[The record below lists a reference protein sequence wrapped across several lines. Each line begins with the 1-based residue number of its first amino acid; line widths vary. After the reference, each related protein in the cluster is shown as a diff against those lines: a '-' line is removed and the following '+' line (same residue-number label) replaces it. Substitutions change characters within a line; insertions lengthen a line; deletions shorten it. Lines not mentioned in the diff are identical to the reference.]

1 MNEKNYSIA
10 APSLIINEKNHIVSV
25 SPGLSYEKTYCISIS
40 VANPFG
46 ENEHEFPVSMPPN
59 SRFKAVKEDNAG
71 VVATKVNRIKGVF
84 SDVINRAS
92 RAIIEVDASITTLN
106 ASDIDRKVN
115 IDISEMEHLTRSR
128 CFAID
133 FTDDELAQQRSRI
146 FDMDHVKEELA
157 DKPFDTHE
165 ITIGNESIMSRTTDE
180 YEMNEVIKEELL
192 HKKIREFATE
202 VEELP
207 EWVKV
212 ARVLYGEQFYES
224 LIADRKAKELQSV
237 VTEVDTSN
245 IVTKEI
251 NTITTSDA
259 EIAERQTL
267 EMIASYE
274 EFDLFGDQGIPVY
287 LPDYD
292 LFARIQRD
300 LQANYTKF
308 DSAERNIIQVDGGSI
323 SFEAAERQILEIK
336 TRSTADETFSWKN
349 LSLELTTFDM
359 EASQRTENE
368 ALVNVES
375 YEYMNR
381 AQTYYES
388 VSTDETQSTR
398 ITNEYIANNSIEQLE
413 SMDNTTREF
422 DVNIADSS
430 ERFDVNREF
439 ITEEII
445 EFDKSI
451 RDTKPIQTVID
462 KKVAANIVTKEIT
475 SECSET
481 LSFNRKT
488 KDIITCIT
496 EGDLSKREGKK
507 INALEEILSAAD
519 RNIKEIT
526 ASREEMDLFDGMGL
540 PVYLPDFDLFAR
552 VQRELQ
558 ATTVLS
564 DIMDRSKV
572 TITSE
577 IVENI
582 DMERCTPNVMTDVSE
597 ILDFKRPVLELDSQ
611 IANDYDAADTPA
623 KQSLIHEQDIFDV
636 SRQFVADEIKDNT
649 FDRETNIETV
659 VEEAEQFEKILGV
672 DTVIIE
678 SESFII
684 NKFIDTGCIQF
695 DDFLVNNI
703 YPIEII
709 EVDENRKVQKEEPK
723 LWLRHSRSSWW
734 TNSNWKKTR

>member
-10 APSLIINEKNHIVSV
+10 APSLFINEKNHIVSV
-25 SPGLSYEKTYCISIS
+25 SPSLSYEKTYCVSISI
-40 VANPFG
+40 ANPFG
-46 ENEHEFPVSMPPN
+46 ENVHEFPVSMPPN
-59 SRFKAVKEDNAG
+59 SRFKAIKEDNAG
-71 VVATKVNRIKGVF
+71 VFAIKVNRIKGVF
-84 SDVINRAS
+84 SDVINQAS
-92 RAIIEVDASITTLN
+92 RDIEVEASITTLN
-106 ASDIDRKVN
+106 AFGIDRNVN
-115 IDISEMEHLTRSR
+115 IDISELENLTQSR

-133 FTDDELAQQRSRI
+133 ITDDESAQQRSRI
-146 FDMDHVKEELA
+146 FHMDHVKEELA
-157 DKPFDTHE
+157 DKPFDTRE
-165 ITIGNESIMSRTTDE
+165 IKIVNESIMSRTTDE
-180 YEMNEVIKEELL
+180 YEMNESIEKELL

-224 LIADRKAKELQSV
+224 LIAERKAKELQSV

-245 IVTKEI
+245 IVIKEI

-292 LFARIQRD
+292 LFARIQRE

-336 TRSTADETFSWKN
+336 TKSTADETFSRKN

-359 EASQRTENE
+359 EASQRTENA
-368 ALVNVES
+368 ALANVES

-398 ITNEYIANNSIEQLE
+398 ITNEYIANSIEQLE

-481 LSFNRKT
+481 LSFNRNT

-496 EGDLSKREGKK
+496 EGDLSKREGKE

-582 DMERCTPNVMTDVSE
+582 DMERCTPNIMTDVSE
-597 ILDFKRPVLELDSQ
+597 IIDFKRLVLELDSQ
-611 IANDYDAADTPA
+611 IANDYDAADIPA
-623 KQSLIHEQDIFDV
+623 KQSLIHEQDVFDV

-659 VEEAEQFEKILGV
+659 VEEAEQFEKVLGV
-672 DTVIIE
+672 DTVIVE

-684 NKFIDTGCIQF
+684 NKFIDTECIQF
-695 DDFLVNNI
+695 DDFIINNI
-703 YPIEII
+703 YSTEII

>member
-10 APSLIINEKNHIVSV
+10 APSLFINEKNHIVSV
-25 SPGLSYEKTYCISIS
+25 SPSLSYEKTYCVSISI
-40 VANPFG
+40 ANPFG
-46 ENEHEFPVSMPPN
+46 ENVHEFPVSMPPN
-59 SRFKAVKEDNAG
+59 SRFKAIKEDNAG
-71 VVATKVNRIKGVF
+71 VFATKVNRIKGVF
-84 SDVINRAS
+84 SDVINQAS
-92 RAIIEVDASITTLN
+92 RDIEVEASITTLN
-106 ASDIDRKVN
+106 AFGIDRNVN
-115 IDISEMEHLTRSR
+115 IDISELENLTQSR
-128 CFAID
+128 YFAID
-133 FTDDELAQQRSRI
+133 ITDDESAQQRSRI
-146 FDMDHVKEELA
+146 FHMDHVKEELA
-157 DKPFDTHE
+157 DKPFDTRE
-165 ITIGNESIMSRTTDE
+165 IKIVNESIMSRTTDE
-180 YEMNEVIKEELL
+180 YEMNESIEEELL
-192 HKKIREFATE
+192 HKKIREYATE

-245 IVTKEI
+245 IVIKEI

-292 LFARIQRD
+292 LFARIQRE

-336 TRSTADETFSWKN
+336 TRSTADETFSRKN

-368 ALVNVES
+368 ALANVES

-398 ITNEYIANNSIEQLE
+398 ITNEYIANSIEQLE

-481 LSFNRKT
+481 LSFNRNT
-488 KDIITCIT
+488 KYIITCIT
-496 EGDLSKREGKK
+496 EGDLSKREGKE

-526 ASREEMDLFDGMGL
+526 ASKEEMDLFDGMGL

-582 DMERCTPNVMTDVSE
+582 DMERCTPNIMTDVSE
-597 ILDFKRPVLELDSQ
+597 IIDFKRLVLELDSQ

-623 KQSLIHEQDIFDV
+623 KQSLIHEQDVFDV

-659 VEEAEQFEKILGV
+659 VEEAEQFEKVLGV
-672 DTVIIE
+672 DTVIVE

-684 NKFIDTGCIQF
+684 NKFIDTECIQF
-695 DDFLVNNI
+695 DDFIINNI
-703 YPIEII
+703 YPTEII

>member
-71 VVATKVNRIKGVF
+71 VFATKVNRIKGVF

-106 ASDIDRKVN
+106 ASDIDRNVN
-115 IDISEMEHLTRSR
+115 IDISEMENLTQSR

-133 FTDDELAQQRSRI
+133 ITADESAQQRSRI
-146 FDMDHVKEELA
+146 FDMDYVKEELA
-157 DKPFDTHE
+157 DKPFDTRE
-165 ITIGNESIMSRTTDE
+165 IKIVNESIMSRTTDE
-180 YEMNEVIKEELL
+180 YEMNESIEEELL

-237 VTEVDTSN
+237 VTEVDTSY
-245 IVTKEI
+245 IVKKEI

-292 LFARIQRD
+292 LFARIQRE

-308 DSAERNIIQVDGGSI
+308 DSAERNIIQVDDGSI
-323 SFEAAERQILEIK
+323 SFEAAKRQILEIK
-336 TRSTADETFSWKN
+336 TRSTTDETFSRKN

-368 ALVNVES
+368 ALANVES

-398 ITNEYIANNSIEQLE
+398 ITNEYIANSIEQLE
-413 SMDNTTREF
+413 SMENTTREF

-445 EFDKSI
+445 EFDTSI

-462 KKVAANIVTKEIT
+462 KKVAVSIVTKEIT

-496 EGDLSKREGKK
+496 EGDLSKREGKE
-507 INALEEILSAAD
+507 INTLEEILSAAD

-582 DMERCTPNVMTDVSE
+582 NMKRCKQNIMTDVSG
-597 ILDFKRPVLELDSQ
+597 IIDFERPVLELDSQ

-623 KQSLIHEQDIFDV
+623 KQSLIQELD
-636 SRQFVADEIKDNT
+636 T
-649 FDRETNIETV
+649 FDRNVSVATDIEEFERFNREICIESS
-659 VEEAEQFEKILGV
+659 VEECEPAEKVLGI
-672 DTVIIE
+672 DTEIIE
-678 SESFII
+678 SERFII
-684 NKFIDTGCIQF
+684 NQFIDTECIQF
-695 DDFLVNNI
+695 DDFIVNNI
-703 YPIEII
+703 YPTEII
-709 EVDENRKVQKEEPK
+709 EVDENRKVQKEKPK

>member
-1 MNEKNYSIA
+1 MKEKNYSIA
-10 APSLIINEKNHIVSV
+10 APSLFINEKNHIVSV
-25 SPGLSYEKTYCISIS
+25 GPSLSYEKTYCISIS
-40 VANPFG
+40 IANPFG
-46 ENEHEFPVSMPPN
+46 QNEHEFPVSMPPN

-71 VVATKVNRIKGVF
+71 VFATKVNRIKGVF

-92 RAIIEVDASITTLN
+92 RAIVEVDASITTLN
-106 ASDIDRKVN
+106 AFDIDRNVN
-115 IDISEMEHLTRSR
+115 IDISEMEYLTRSR
-128 CFAID
+128 CFAVDI
-133 FTDDELAQQRSRI
+133 TDDESAQQRSRI
-146 FDMDHVKEELA
+146 FDMAQVKEELA
-157 DKPFDTHE
+157 DKPFDTQE
-165 ITIGNESIMSRTTDE
+165 ITIVNESIMSRTTGE
-180 YEMNEVIKEELL
+180 YEMNEIIEEELL

-212 ARVLYGEQFYES
+212 ARVLYGEKFYES
-224 LIADRKAKELQSV
+224 VLADRKAKELQSV
-237 VTEVDTSN
+237 VTEIETSN

-259 EIAERQTL
+259 VIAERQTL

-292 LFARIQRD
+292 LFARVQRE

-308 DSAERNIIQVDGGSI
+308 DSAERNIIQVDGGST
-323 SFEAAERQILEIK
+323 SFEAVERQILEIK
-336 TRSTADETFSWKN
+336 TRSTANETFSRKN
-349 LSLELTTFDM
+349 LSIELTTFDM

-368 ALVNVES
+368 ALANVEL

-381 AQTYYES
+381 AQTHYES

-398 ITNEYIANNSIEQLE
+398 ITNEYITNSIEQLE

-462 KKVAANIVTKEIT
+462 KKVAANIVTKGIT
-475 SECSET
+475 SESSET

-496 EGDLSKREGKK
+496 EGDPSKREGKE

-582 DMERCTPNVMTDVSE
+582 DMERCTPNIMTDVSG
-597 ILDFKRPVLELDSQ
+597 IIDFKRPVLELDSQ

-623 KQSLIHEQDIFDV
+623 KQSLIHEQDVFDV

-649 FDRETNIETV
+649 FDRETNIETI
-659 VEEAEQFEKILGV
+659 VEEAEQFEKVLGV

>member
-10 APSLIINEKNHIVSV
+10 APSLFINEKNHIVSV
-25 SPGLSYEKTYCISIS
+25 SPSLSYEKTYCVSISI
-40 VANPFG
+40 ANPFG
-46 ENEHEFPVSMPPN
+46 ENVHEFPVSMPPN
-59 SRFKAVKEDNAG
+59 SRFKAIKEDNAG
-71 VVATKVNRIKGVF
+71 VFATKVNRIKGVF
-84 SDVINRAS
+84 SDVINQAS
-92 RAIIEVDASITTLN
+92 RDIEVEASITTLN
-106 ASDIDRKVN
+106 AFGIDRNVN
-115 IDISEMEHLTRSR
+115 IDISELENLTQSR
-128 CFAID
+128 YFAID
-133 FTDDELAQQRSRI
+133 ITDDESAQQRSRI
-146 FDMDHVKEELA
+146 FHMDHVKEELA
-157 DKPFDTHE
+157 DKPFDTRE
-165 ITIGNESIMSRTTDE
+165 IKIVNESIMSRTTDE
-180 YEMNEVIKEELL
+180 YEMNESIEEELL
-192 HKKIREFATE
+192 HKKIREYATE

-245 IVTKEI
+245 IVIKEI

-292 LFARIQRD
+292 LFARIQRE

-336 TRSTADETFSWKN
+336 TRSTADETFSRKN

-368 ALVNVES
+368 ALANVES

-398 ITNEYIANNSIEQLE
+398 ITNEYIANSIEQLE

-481 LSFNRKT
+481 LSFNRNT
-488 KDIITCIT
+488 KYIITCIT
-496 EGDLSKREGKK
+496 EGDLSKREGKE

-582 DMERCTPNVMTDVSE
+582 DMERCTPNIMTDVSE
-597 ILDFKRPVLELDSQ
+597 IIDFKRLVLELDSQ

-623 KQSLIHEQDIFDV
+623 KQSLIHEQDVFDV

-659 VEEAEQFEKILGV
+659 VEEAEQFEKVLGV
-672 DTVIIE
+672 DTVIVE

-684 NKFIDTGCIQF
+684 NKFIDTECIQF
-695 DDFLVNNI
+695 DDFIINNI
-703 YPIEII
+703 YPTEII

>member
-10 APSLIINEKNHIVSV
+10 APSLFINEKNHIVSV
-25 SPGLSYEKTYCISIS
+25 SPSLSYEKTYCVSISI
-40 VANPFG
+40 ANPFG
-46 ENEHEFPVSMPPN
+46 ENVHEFPVSMPPN
-59 SRFKAVKEDNAG
+59 SRFKAIKEDNAG
-71 VVATKVNRIKGVF
+71 VFATKVNRIKGVF
-84 SDVINRAS
+84 SDVINQAS
-92 RAIIEVDASITTLN
+92 RDIEVEASITTLN
-106 ASDIDRKVN
+106 AFGIDRNVN
-115 IDISEMEHLTRSR
+115 IDISELENLTQSR

-133 FTDDELAQQRSRI
+133 ITDDESAQQRSRI
-146 FDMDHVKEELA
+146 FHMDHVKEELA
-157 DKPFDTHE
+157 DKPFDTRE
-165 ITIGNESIMSRTTDE
+165 IKIVNESIMSRTTDE
-180 YEMNEVIKEELL
+180 YEMNESIEKELL

-224 LIADRKAKELQSV
+224 LIAERKAKELQSV

-245 IVTKEI
+245 IVIKEI

-292 LFARIQRD
+292 LFARIQRE

-336 TRSTADETFSWKN
+336 TKSTADETFSRKN

-359 EASQRTENE
+359 EASQRTENA
-368 ALVNVES
+368 ALANVES

-398 ITNEYIANNSIEQLE
+398 ITNEYIANSIEQLE

-481 LSFNRKT
+481 LSFNRNT

-496 EGDLSKREGKK
+496 EGDLSKREGKE

-582 DMERCTPNVMTDVSE
+582 DMERCTPNIMTDVSE
-597 ILDFKRPVLELDSQ
+597 IIDFKRLVLELDSQ

-623 KQSLIHEQDIFDV
+623 KQSLIHEQDVFDV

-659 VEEAEQFEKILGV
+659 VEEAEQFEKVLGV
-672 DTVIIE
+672 DTVIVE

-684 NKFIDTGCIQF
+684 NKFIDTECIQF
-695 DDFLVNNI
+695 DDFIINNI
-703 YPIEII
+703 YPTEII